1 MPTYFVTGATGFIGR
16 HLVERLLARDGERA
30 VTTPLAEAN
39 PRARAPRLGGEAGAA
54 RRQRADPRGH
64 RRPGRAVP
72 RPRRGAARRAA
83 RERRPLLPPRRD
95 LRHDR
100 GRDRERAAQRR
111 RDAARDRPRQRPRGG
126 DLPPRLVDRRG
137 RQLRGPLHRGHVRR
151 GPEAALAVPPDEVRV
166 GEARPRPR
174 ERGLARVPPVD
185 RRRRLAHG
193 RDGQDRRP
201 VLLLQGDPEGAP
213 RAARVVPAHRA
224 RGRLDQHR
232 PGRLRRRRD
241 RPHRARAGPRR
252 PGVPP
257 RQPAPAAR
265 RRRAQHVRPRRP
277 RPADGDPRRQA
288 DDRHAAEGRPVL
300 RDEAAGAEGHP
311 AHAARRPRDPRHGD
325 RAHGARPAL
334 RRPRRP
340 ARAARLGDRGPG
352 ARDLLEPSCG
362 TSGSATSTP
371 TCSRTARS
379 APRSTGARC

>member
-1 MPTYFVTGATGFIGR
+1 M
-16 HLVERLLARDGERA
+16 
-30 VTTPLAEAN
+30 TTPLAEAESTCSC
-39 PRARAPRLGGEAGAA
+39 APA
-54 RRQRADPRGH
+54 RRRSWRGS
-64 RRPGRAVP
+64 ATA
-72 RPRRGAARRAA
+72 RGSTRSRG
-83 RERRPLLPPRRD
+83 D
-95 LRHDR
+95 LAEPYLGLD
-100 GRDRERAAQRR
+100 AAQRDALR
-111 RDAARDRPRQRPRGG
+111 GNVDHFFHLAAIYDMTADETANALHNVGRDAARDRPRQRPRGG
-126 DLPPRLVDRRG
+126 DLPPRLLDRRG

-166 GEARPRPR
+166 REARPHPR
-174 ERGLARVPPVD
+174 GRGLARVPPVD

-352 ARDLLEPSCG
+352 ARDLLGPSCG